1 MEPLFGKIDLREN
14 QTRKGLAAIYRQEI
28 IRDIT
33 LFTCQSAAAFYDKLF
48 SSLDFMLPRAE
59 TGRRG
64 FPKEAMV
71 CAFIVMKCE
80 GFSQITDLV
89 DYLDNNRLIAHYCGF
104 NIMEPLPSYWTY
116 DRFLRKLDNAALK
129 KIMAGQVKKL
139 YELGIVDAT
148 FIGLD
153 STPVAA
159 NTRKNNPKSFAKDK
173 FDPNKH
179 PKADPDCALGVHSA
193 SNQHNERRYEF
204 YWGYKNHVLVDCISG
219 LPLYELTTP
228 ANIADSTVALNI
240 LEAANQIISIK
251 ECSFLA
257 DKGYDARHIYNAVKA
272 VYAGEAFIP
281 LKKRHAKNGK
291 NLSVGNPVCEA
302 GLAMHKDGKTTD
314 SGRTRQKFCC
324 PFRQSKAGVCPCNH
338 KSWNNGK
345 KNRGCTKYK
354 TIPTDYR
361 LSIDRDCLHFKRTYA
376 LRTECERYNSRF
388 KASGQERLWICN
400 GNSAANL
407 NTLAHISA
415 LAVALAAVLS
425 GSHSYRS
432 TRRLRRS
439 A

>member
-1 MEPLFGKIDLREN
+1 MKTP
-14 QTRKGLAAIYRQEI
+14 TRKGLAAIYRQEI
-28 IRDIT
+28 IQDVT
-33 LFTCQSAAAFYDKLF
+33 LFTSQSAAGFYDKLF
-48 SSLDFMLPRAE
+48 SVLDFTLPRAA

-80 GFSQITDLV
+80 GFSQITDLA

-116 DRFLRKLDNAALK
+116 DRFLKALDNGELKEIMAQQVRKLYK
-129 KIMAGQVKKL
+129 
-139 YELGIVDAT
+139 LGIVDAS
-148 FIGLD
+148 FAGLD

-159 NTRKNNPKSFAKDK
+159 NTKQNNPKSFAKDK
-173 FDPNKH
+173 FKPENH

-193 SNQHNERRYEF
+193 SNQHDERRYEF
-204 YWGYKNHVLVDCISG
+204 YWGYKSHVLVDCISG

-228 ANIADSTVALNI
+228 ANVADSTVVQEI
-240 LEAANQIISIK
+240 LAAANNTLPLR
-251 ECSFLA
+251 ECTFLG
-257 DKGYDARHIYNAVKA
+257 DKGYDVKA
-272 VYAGEAFIP
+272 VYNLVKDVYQGEAVIP
-281 LKKRHAKNGK
+281 LNKRNTKSPEKLPA
-291 NLSVGNPVCEA
+291 GNPICDA
-302 GLAMHKDGKTTD
+302 GLAMHKVGKTTD
-314 SGRTRQKFCC
+314 NGRTRQKFCC
-324 PFRQSKAGVCPCNH
+324 PFRQSKNGVCPCGH
-338 KSWNNGK
+338 KNWNNGK

-361 LSIDRDCLHFKRTYA
+361 LSIDRSCLYFKRTYA

-388 KASGQERLWICN
+388 KASGQERLWVRN
-400 GNSAANL
+400 VASATNL

-432 TRRLRRS
+432 AKLLRRS